1 MMAEKIRLIDGG
13 EGYLC
18 HAPLYDAKTLACFI
32 PKEIPI
38 NECMEKQIPKKPT
51 KKNPIVYQKDKDGQE
66 HYAYDYHCPLCDEKI
81 KLSEHHCICGQAI
94 DWSE

>member
-1 MMAEKIRLIDGG
+1 MTVKEALEQLRYEIEE
-13 EGYLC
+13 EGHCSVIEDEMYV
-18 HAPLYDAKTLACFI
+18 AF
-32 PKEIPI
+32 
-38 NECMEKQIPKKPT
+38 ECMEKQIPKKAI